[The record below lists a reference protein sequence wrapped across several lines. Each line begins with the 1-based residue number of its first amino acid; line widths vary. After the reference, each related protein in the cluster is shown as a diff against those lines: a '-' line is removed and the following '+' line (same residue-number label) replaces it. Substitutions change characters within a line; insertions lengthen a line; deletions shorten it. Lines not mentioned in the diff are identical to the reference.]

1 MADNKRVSVS
11 NMTAT
16 QIIRYVK
23 EQARNDDNIVLTRH
37 TRWDR
42 MGKRRIGPADI
53 ARVLRLGR
61 MIREPEPGK
70 NYPNEIKCRFQHT
83 DHDLKSISVEV
94 AISDDDPSLIII
106 TVIRHA

>member
-11 NMTAT
+11 KMTST
-16 QIIRYVK
+16 QIMRYVK
-23 EQARNDDNIVLTRH
+23 EQAKDEINIVLTKH
-37 TRWDR
+37 TRWER
-42 MGKRRIGPADI
+42 MGERRIGPADI
-53 ARVLRLGR
+53 ASVLRRGR

-70 NYPNEIKCRFQHT
+70 DYPNEMKCRFQHT
-83 DHDLKSISVEV
+83 DHDLKPISVEV